1 MSKSEIEHPKF
12 EINIEQ
18 IRPELTW
25 RLRQQVLYP
34 AQKMYEMEMDE
45 DNTGYHFGAF
55 MDNKLVGVVSLFI
68 NGADCQFRKFAV
80 DATVQHQGIGTAM
93 LKHITNFAVNE
104 YAQRLWCNAR
114 VTAIGFYLKHGFEHT
129 GNLFAKNGFD
139 YEILEKKL

>member
-1 MSKSEIEHPKF
+1 MLT
-12 EINIEQ
+12 IEQ

-34 AQKMYEMEMDE
+34 AQKLYEMEMDE
-45 DNTGYHFGAF
+45 DNNGYHFGAF

-80 DATVQHQGIGTAM
+80 DASVQHQGIGTTM
-93 LKHITNFAVNE
+93 LKHITSFAVNE
-104 YAQRLWCNAR
+104 KVQRLWCNAR
-114 VTAIGFYLKHGFEHT
+114 ITAIGFYLKHGFEHT
-129 GNLFAKNGFD
+129 GKLFSKNGFD